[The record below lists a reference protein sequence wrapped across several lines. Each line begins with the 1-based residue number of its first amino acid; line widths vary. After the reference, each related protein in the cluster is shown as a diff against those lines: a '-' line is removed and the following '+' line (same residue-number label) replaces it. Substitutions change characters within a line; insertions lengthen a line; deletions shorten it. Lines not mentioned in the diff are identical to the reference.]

1 MAKKRFG
8 QNFLIDKNIA
18 RKILSFEKIAKQNIL
33 EIGPG
38 NLALTKEIIIQQPKK
53 YLGIE
58 IDQSLIDEINN
69 EELLSN
75 IIHEDALK
83 VDEIELFNKDNFTV
97 ISNLPFNISSQLLI
111 KWCFLQN
118 NFNCINSMTLMFQK
132 ELGERLISKINSK
145 KFGKITIISNA
156 FFNIKKVLLV
166 SKNNFFPRPKVDA
179 IVLKFDKLKKNKIK
193 KEKFNKLQKITSF
206 FFNERRKKN
215 KKKFL
220 KFFSKE
226 QIMQH
231 NLEKYFDLRAE
242 NLDQDLYYKLTD
254 II

>member
-1 MAKKRFG
+1 MAKKHFG

-18 RKILSFEKIAKQNIL
+18 RKILSFENIEKQNIL

-38 NLALTKEIIIQQPKK
+38 NLALTKEIIIQKPKK

-58 IDQSLIDEINN
+58 IDQSLIDKINN

-75 IIHEDALK
+75 IINEDALK
-83 VDEIELFNKDNFTV
+83 VDELNLFNKDNFTI

-132 ELGERLISKINSK
+132 ELGERLTSKINSK

-156 FFNIKKVLLV
+156 FFNIKKVL
-166 SKNNFFPRPKVDA
+166 
-179 IVLKFDKLKKNKIK
+179 
-193 KEKFNKLQKITSF
+193 
-206 FFNERRKKN
+206 
-215 KKKFL
+215 
-220 KFFSKE
+220 
-226 QIMQH
+226 
-231 NLEKYFDLRAE
+231 
-242 NLDQDLYYKLTD
+242 
-254 II
+254 